1 MRLLVIAIALLGAL
15 LASAEAQAPARGPTR
30 RVALVIGNQDYR
42 HVGKLQNAVAD
53 ARAMAEML
61 RSRNFEVVEGY
72 DLDRGQM
79 NRLFNRFESSMS
91 AGAVAVLYFAGHGVQ
106 VGGIN
111 VLVPVDMQP
120 ENERDLLDD
129 GVPMP
134 TLMERMAAVNG
145 RRDGGLNLLII
156 DACRDNPFRAAGRS
170 LGVTRGLAAGGAAG
184 AMVIYAAASN
194 QRALDKLGPNDPDP
208 NGVFTRTLLRAMAV
222 PGLPVRDMVA
232 RVRQEVAQAA
242 RGMGQE
248 QTPAVYD
255 EAEGD
260 YIFSPGAANAQT
272 LAVAAPPA
280 GAPAPAA
287 APDREGMFWDSM
299 RGSSN
304 PADFEAYLQT
314 YPSGAFAALARSRI
328 AALRAPSPAGP
339 APAST
344 TPAATAPASTTP
356 ASTTPAPTRTAAA
369 TTPAPRSPP
378 RGHGLART
386 IRVVNASGGGI
397 DKLLFDPSSQD
408 GSSPDRLTTRPM
420 PEGQV
425 LELRLPAGECSYD
438 LYVEFTANRR
448 GAQFSYGIDT
458 CRESTLTLR

>member
-1 MRLLVIAIALLGAL
+1 MRLLVLVIALLAAL
-15 LASAEAQAPARGPTR
+15 VPTAEAQAPNHAPPRSPTR

-42 HVGKLQNAVAD
+42 HVNKLENAVAD
-53 ARAMAEML
+53 ARAMAAML
-61 RSRNFEVVEGY
+61 RSRNFEVVDGY
-72 DLDRGQM
+72 DLDRSQM

-106 VGGIN
+106 VGGTN

-129 GVPMP
+129 GIPM
-134 TLMERMAAVNG
+134 TALMERMAGVNG

-194 QRALDKLGPNDPDP
+194 QRALDKLGPADRDP

-222 PGLPVRDMVA
+222 PGLPVREMVA

-242 RGMGQE
+242 RGSGYE

-272 LAVAAPPA
+272 LAVT
-280 GAPAPAA
+280 APATAPTPAA
-287 APDREGMFWDSM
+287 APDREGVFWDSM

-314 YPSGAFAALARSRI
+314 YPNGAFAALARSRV
-328 AALRAPSPAGP
+328 AALRAPPTASVLLDGEIRQPSPP
-339 APAST
+339 A
-344 TPAATAPASTTP
+344 
-356 ASTTPAPTRTAAA
+356 RTAAGSNA
-369 TTPAPRSPP
+369 ARSPP
-378 RGHGLART
+378 RGQGPART

-397 DKLLFDPSSQD
+397 DKLLFDPTSQD
-408 GSSPDRLTTRPM
+408 ASSPDRLTVHPM
-420 PEGQV
+420 PEGQA

-438 LYVEFTANRR
+438 LYLEFSGNRR

>member
-1 MRLLVIAIALLGAL
+1 MRLLVLVAACLAGLLGT
-15 LASAEAQAPARGPTR
+15 LAATPATAQGPAAAPTR
-30 RVALVIGNQDYR
+30 RVALVMGNQDYR
-42 HVGKLQNAVAD
+42 HINKLENAVAD
-53 ARAMAEML
+53 ARAMAAML
-61 RSRNFEVVEGY
+61 RSRNFEVVDGY
-72 DLDRGQM
+72 DLDRSQM

-129 GVPMP
+129 GIPMP
-134 TLMERMAAVNG
+134 ALMERMAGVNG

-194 QRALDKLGPNDPDP
+194 QRALDKLGPADRDP
-208 NGVFTRTLLRAMAV
+208 NGVLTRTLLRAMAV
-222 PGLPVRDMVA
+222 PGLPVREMVA

-242 RGMGQE
+242 RGSGYE

-272 LAVAAPPA
+272 LAVTAPAGQTTPAAP
-280 GAPAPAA
+280 
-287 APDREGMFWDSM
+287 APDREGVFWDSM
-299 RGSSN
+299 RNSSN
-304 PADFEAYLQT
+304 AADFEAYLQT
-314 YPSGAFAALARSRI
+314 YPAGAFAALARSRL
-328 AALRAPSPAGP
+328 AALRAPAAAAPPPAR
-339 APAST
+339 T
-344 TPAATAPASTTP
+344 AATAPATP
-356 ASTTPAPTRTAAA
+356 ASQ
-369 TTPAPRSPP
+369 RSRP
-378 RGHGLART
+378 RGQGPART
-386 IRVVNASGGGI
+386 VRIVNASGGGI
-397 DKLLFDPSSQD
+397 DKLLFDPTSQD
-408 GSSPDRLTTRPM
+408 GSSPDRLTAHPM
-420 PEGQV
+420 LEGQV
-425 LELRLPAGECSYD
+425 LELRLPPGECSYD
-438 LYVEFTANRR
+438 MYLEFAGNRR